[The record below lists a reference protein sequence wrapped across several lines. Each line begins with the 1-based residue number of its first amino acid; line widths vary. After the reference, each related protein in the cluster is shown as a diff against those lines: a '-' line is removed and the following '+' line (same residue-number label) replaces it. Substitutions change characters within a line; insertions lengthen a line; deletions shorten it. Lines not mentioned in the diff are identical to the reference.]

1 MEVTREMIRFC
12 LRNLPWGVD
21 EDADMLID
29 LLREGDY
36 SYKDIATWLFFPDYL
51 GDLEGTPLV
60 LLEEGRSRD
69 VFKEA
74 RKMVGKTTV

>member
-1 MEVTREMIRFC
+1 
-12 LRNLPWGVD
+12 
-21 EDADMLID
+21 
-29 LLREGDY
+29 
-36 SYKDIATWLFFPDYL
+36 
-51 GDLEGTPLV
+51 LEGTPLV